1 MLDEEFIPIAIR
13 ELERLK
19 GLADRAISQLP
30 ADRLFEIPGDGDNSV
45 AVIMKHVG
53 GNMCSRWRDFLTSD
67 GEKPDRGRD
76 LEFVIAPDDSR
87 DAVLARWNEGWAV
100 LFAALAPLRPQDL
113 GRTVTIR
120 REPLTAL
127 QAISRQLS
135 HYAYHVGQ
143 IVYLAKHFAGARWKT
158 LSIPPGGSEPFNEAP
173 KKYIGNA

>member
-67 GEKPDRGRD
+67 GEKPDRRRD

-100 LFAALAPLRPQDL
+100 LFAALAP
-113 GRTVTIR
+113 
-120 REPLTAL
+120 TAAQSVQPPARAPARAWVRG
-127 QAISRQLS
+127 QA
-135 HYAYHVGQ
+135 ADV
-143 IVYLAKHFAGARWKT
+143 AGAVPGRSSTWR
-158 LSIPPGGSEPFNEAP
+158 SILPARDGKP
-173 KKYIGNA
+173 